1 MSGDR
6 RYWDSDCFLGWLQA
20 EKDKEAAC
28 REVLQPAEEGNV
40 LIVTSALTI
49 AEVLA
54 LKGAAKISGDKR
66 QQVEVFFKSEYIAVI
81 NVTRR
86 IAESAREL
94 VWDNGVRPKDALHIA
109 TAIDAKLGL
118 FNTFDQQLHGKSGQL
133 GDPRL
138 IIEVP
143 SYNQPKL
150 DLDGGRDNRE

>member
-1 MSGDR
+1 MSGER

-20 EKDKEAAC
+20 EKDKEADC
-28 REVLQPAEEGNV
+28 REVLQAAEEGNV

-49 AEVLA
+49 AEVLY
-54 LKGAAKISGDKR
+54 LKGTPKIPRGKR
-66 QQVEVFFKSEYIAVI
+66 QQVEAFFRSEYILVTNI
-81 NVTRR
+81 TRR

-94 VWDNGVRPKDALHIA
+94 VWDNGIKPKDALHIA

-118 FNTFDQQLHGKSGQL
+118 FNTFDKKLHGKSGQL

-138 IIEVP
+138 IIVAP

-150 DLDGGRDNRE
+150 DFGRARDDRE

>member
-1 MSGDR
+1 MSGER
-6 RYWDSDCFLGWLQA
+6 RYWDSDCILGLIQA

-28 REVLQPAEEGNV
+28 WEVLQAAEEGNV
-40 LIVTSALTI
+40 LIVTSTLAI

-54 LKGAAKISGDKR
+54 LKHAPKIPRDKR
-66 QQVEVFFKSEYIAVI
+66 HQVKEFFKNNYVLVRNI
-81 NVTRR
+81 TRR

-94 VWDNGVRPKDALHIA
+94 VWDNGVNPKDALHIA

-133 GDPRL
+133 GEPRL

-143 SYNQPKL
+143 SYNQPKFY
-150 DLDGGRDNRE
+150 LDGGRDDRE